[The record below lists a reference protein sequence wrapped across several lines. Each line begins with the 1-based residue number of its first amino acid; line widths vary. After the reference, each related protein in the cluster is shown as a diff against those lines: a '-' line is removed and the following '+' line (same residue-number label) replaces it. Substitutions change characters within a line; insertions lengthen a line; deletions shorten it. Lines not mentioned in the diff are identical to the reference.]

1 MAGDHSDVWL
11 QTSSFLREK
20 ERYLVVSHLHP
31 DGDAIGSTL
40 AVKAMLEHLGK
51 EVVLT
56 NESPIPPKFQF
67 LPGCD
72 RILPPTELDGC
83 SFDGV
88 VAVDVADRERMG
100 VVWEYI
106 PADIPLLNIDHHPTN
121 DRFGTVNLVVEDAAA
136 TAQILYTVAKVMD
149 IPFSSS
155 LALALYTGLLTDT
168 GGFRYSNTTPEVM
181 EMAASLLRHGVNA
194 GEVADRVIETMSR
207 GQLAL
212 LQRGLSNL
220 RFTADGRVGW
230 IWLTRLDFQESGA
243 EEDDLD
249 GIVNYARNVIGVD
262 VGLLFRETEGDK
274 VKVSLRSREIVDVAE
289 LAHSFGGG
297 GHARAAGCT
306 LTGSREEVEPMM
318 LERVNACLEGGRE

>member
-1 MAGDHSDVWL
+1 MVGDHSDVW
-11 QTSSFLREK
+11 QQASSFLRDK
-20 ERYLVVSHLHP
+20 ERYLVVSHIHP

-40 AVKAMLEHLGK
+40 AVKAILEHLGK
-51 EVVLT
+51 EVVMT

-72 RILPPTELDGC
+72 EILPPPDLDGR

-106 PADIPLLNIDHHPTN
+106 FADIPLLNIDHHPTN
-121 DRFGTVNLVVEDAAA
+121 DRFGTVNLVVDDAAA
-136 TAQILYTVAKVMD
+136 TAQILYTIAETMD
-149 IPFSSS
+149 VPFSFS
-155 LALALYTGLLTDT
+155 LALSLYTGLLTDT
-168 GGFRYSNTTPEVM
+168 GGFRYANTTPEVM

-194 GEVADRVIETMSR
+194 GEVADRVMETMTR
-207 GQLAL
+207 GQLTL

-220 RFTADGRVGW
+220 RFTPDGRVGW
-230 IWLTRLDFQESGA
+230 IWLTRLDFQESEA

-262 VGLLFRETEGDK
+262 VGLLFRETEDGK

-289 LAHSFGGG
+289 LARSFGGG

-306 LTGSREEVEPMM
+306 LSGSREEVEQVM
-318 LERVNACLEGGRE
+318 LERVSARLKGGSG